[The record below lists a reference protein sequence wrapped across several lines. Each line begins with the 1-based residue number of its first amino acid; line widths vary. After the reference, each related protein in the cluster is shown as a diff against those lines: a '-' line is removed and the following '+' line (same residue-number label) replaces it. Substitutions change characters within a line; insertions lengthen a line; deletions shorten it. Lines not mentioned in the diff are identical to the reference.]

1 MSAIASDLF
10 MDLFRDLFASKVG
23 KIDAAIEAIGSVYT
37 GHDGAD
43 FCLEAEDPLIGG
55 DYLCQALL
63 NTDGKERE
71 WSITI
76 SVSRTIDGWRANGS
90 FHATFAGGV
99 LTSLR
104 G

>member
-1 MSAIASDLF
+1 MAEIAQNLF
-10 MDLFRDLFASKVG
+10 TDLFASKVG
-23 KIDAAIEAIGSVYT
+23 KIDAAIEAVGGVYT

-43 FCLEAEDPLIGG
+43 FCLEAEDDLIGG

-63 NTDGKERE
+63 NSDGTERE
-71 WSITI
+71 WTIT
-76 SVSRTIDGWRANGS
+76 VSARTIDGWRSILS